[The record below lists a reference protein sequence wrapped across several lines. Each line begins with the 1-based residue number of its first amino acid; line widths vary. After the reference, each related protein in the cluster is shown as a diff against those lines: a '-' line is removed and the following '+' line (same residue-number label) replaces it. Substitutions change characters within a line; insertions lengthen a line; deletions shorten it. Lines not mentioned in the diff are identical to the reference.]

1 MLQGVNRSAQK
12 CQTCLTPNF
21 LQGAKMRTAAMPK
34 MSRPQIFIWGH
45 SRCAIM
51 PLVHHPR
58 KGVSRVARKRQGG
71 AAPTSLFGAT
81 TGVQKCQPVAA
92 PKGRVN
98 RRSQQCLSK
107 STFPNQLQGVIVKTQ
122 KCHCSFTPTSFI
134 WSRHDH
140 AAMPRGKR
148 SKGRVSQCSQ
158 KCLTKTTLPN
168 QLQGVNTITQ
178 KCQTN
183 VAPTEFGPSALRRN
197 AVSRSPNNQRPSHAR
212 RNAIL
217 QSPRN

>member
-58 KGVSRVARKRQGG
+58 KGASRVARKRQKRSRPHQFYLV
-71 AAPTSLFGAT
+71 PTVDCRKPFQART
-81 TGVQKCQPVAA
+81 
-92 PKGRVN
+92 KGRA
-98 RRSQQCLSK
+98 SIM
-107 STFPNQLQGVIVKTQ
+107 PQ
-122 KCHCSFTPTSFI
+122 KYQ
-134 WSRHDH
+134 
-140 AAMPRGKR
+140 
-148 SKGRVSQCSQ
+148 RVDA
-158 KCLTKTTLPN
+158 LPN